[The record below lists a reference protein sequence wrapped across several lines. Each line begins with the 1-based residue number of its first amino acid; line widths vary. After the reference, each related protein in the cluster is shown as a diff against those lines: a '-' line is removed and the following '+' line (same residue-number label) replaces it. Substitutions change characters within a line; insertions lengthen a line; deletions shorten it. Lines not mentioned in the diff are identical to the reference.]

1 MEAFYH
7 IAGLTV
13 QMDSFGRTVH
23 QAVPYKIDKAEDV
36 DIVVAS
42 YWPDQKSKH
51 PELSDDDGEY
61 MGTASD
67 FYKKLLSF
75 DGIMLH
81 ASAVVV
87 EGKAYL
93 FSADSGTGKSTHT
106 ALWMEK
112 FGSDAFILNDDKPAL
127 RREANGWI
135 AYGTPWSGKHDISR
149 NVGVP
154 VAGIALLQRGDENV
168 ISRCND
174 ASVIGTLLRQ
184 VNKPKDPASRIKV
197 LELIDMIIREIPI
210 WRLSCNR
217 ELEAVE
223 VAYSAM
229 SNPLGTTNEVS
240 DIC

>member
-1 MEAFYH
+1 MEAFYQ

-13 QMDSFGRTVH
+13 QLDSYGRTIR
-23 QAVPYKIDKAEDV
+23 QAEPYKIEVTGDA
-36 DIVVAS
+36 DIVVVS
-42 YWPDQKSKH
+42 SWPERKAEH

-61 MGTASD
+61 MGTCSD
-67 FYKKLLSF
+67 FYKKLLHF

-87 EGKAYL
+87 DGKAYL

-106 ALWMEK
+106 GMWLER
-112 FGSDAFILNDDKPAL
+112 FGSEAFILNDDKPAL
-127 RREANGWI
+127 RREANGWM

-154 VAGIALLQRGDENV
+154 VAGIAMLQRGDENV
-168 ISRCND
+168 ISRWQD
-174 ASVIGTLLRQ
+174 ASVIGALLRQ
-184 VNKPKDPASRIKV
+184 VNKPRDPACRMKV
-197 LELIDMIIREIPI
+197 LELMDMIIREIPI

-229 SNPLGTTNEVS
+229 SNPLETINEVS